1 MDIST
6 PGDIATHGLGYAI
19 YENSRRFGHGGYGGS
34 FAGCDREPGISY
46 GYTRVKMGPNMFHEQ
61 LMALIAPG
69 AEAVEVDLKTG
80 QRIN

>member
-1 MDIST
+1 
-6 PGDIATHGLGYAI
+6 
-19 YENSRRFGHGGYGGS
+19 
-34 FAGCDREPGISY
+34 
-46 GYTRVKMGPNMFHEQ
+46 MGPGPFHDQ

>member
-1 MDIST
+1 MQTIKKCIT
-6 PGDIATHGLGYAI
+6 LPFNKT
-19 YENSRRFGHGGYGGS
+19 ENLKKCGHGGYGGS
-34 FAGCDREPGISY
+34 FAGCDRGTGISY
-46 GYTRVKMGPNMFHEQ
+46 GYTCVKMGPKLFHEQ